1 MDCYNASKSNEK
13 PLPLRVFVAGR
24 NRLENEGTT
33 ALSKV
38 FKVRSQF
45 FALVI
50 YQGGA
55 ERSSLTKDKST
66 ESN

>member
-45 FALVI
+45 FAI
-50 YQGGA
+50 
-55 ERSSLTKDKST
+55 T
-66 ESN
+66 N